1 MKENKK
7 EELKKKEDISG
18 SFFDRLKEKLE
29 SICNI
34 CYLWFRSLL
43 EHHGFLIAAI
53 ILSLLALAVRY
64 SLMPYPSNDMIGF
77 IFPWIKNFRLNG
89 HLAYLSHMQGD
100 YPPAYMIILA
110 LFSYVDS
117 GPLITSY
124 GNALNYPYPLYDMIM
139 VKTLSFVFDFF
150 LAYGCYKIVKKVK
163 KDSPVLQFLAFVVPL
178 FLPTVCLN
186 SGLWGQC
193 DAIYISFIVWCVYY
207 TLKEDAR
214 KASIMLG
221 LSLAFKL
228 QAIFI
233 IPFLGFLWL
242 RKKFKLRY
250 FFLTFGVVFL
260 TFLPCYAAGAPFL
273 SPFEKYLNLT
283 MEYAAPNYNSG
294 SLYSFIQNIFWTQKG
309 DVSTQIPTYD
319 LIHFAGI
326 FFGLACAFA
335 SLYFFYARKIRPTK
349 EAMVL
354 IAAFYA
360 IMIPFV
366 LPHMHERYFY
376 MADIFILLYCL
387 TNKKR
392 YWLILLMQ
400 FSSVISYMPFLL
412 NTYFISSFGDHSLRI
427 ATIANAIIIAVL
439 LKDILSL
446 PRYEKGT
453 DDLKKE
459 RQKIEEISHT
469 KIEEVK

>member
-1 MKENKK
+1 MEENKK
-7 EELKKKEDISG
+7 KEIVEDSFWERFKKKADASCH
-18 SFFDRLKEKLE
+18 RV
-29 SICNI
+29 
-34 CYLWFRSLL
+34 YLWFRSLL
-43 EHHGFLIAAI
+43 EHRGFLLVAI
-53 ILSLLALAVRY
+53 ILSILALAVRY

-89 HLAYLSHMQGD
+89 HLAYLAQMQGD
-100 YPPAYMIILA
+100 YPPAYMTILA
-110 LFSYVDS
+110 LFSYFDS
-117 GPLITSY
+117 GPLVTSY
-124 GNALNYPYPLYDMIM
+124 GNALNYPYGLYDMIM
-139 VKTLSFVFDFF
+139 VKSLSFFFDFF
-150 LAYGCYKIVKKVK
+150 LAYGCYKIVKKVRK
-163 KDSPVLQFLAFVVPL
+163 ESLALQFLAFVVPL
-178 FLPTVCLN
+178 FLPTICLN

-193 DAIYISFIVWCVYY
+193 DAIYVSFIVWCVYY
-207 TLKEDAR
+207 TLEDNPL
-214 KASIMLG
+214 KASIMFG

-233 IPFLGFLWL
+233 LPFLGFLWL

-250 FFLTFGVVFL
+250 FFLSLGVVFL

-273 SPFEKYLNLT
+273 SPFEKYANLT
-283 MEYAAPNYNSG
+283 VEYAAPNYNSG
-294 SLYSFIQNIFWTQKG
+294 SLYSFIQNIFWAQNS

-335 SLYFFYARKIRPTK
+335 SLFFFYQRKIRPTK

-412 NTYFISSFGDHSLRI
+412 NTYFISSFGDHSLRL
-427 ATIANAIIIAVL
+427 ATIANAVIIAVL

-446 PRYEKGT
+446 PRYEKGKC
-453 DDLKKE
+453 DLSEQEQAEMKKME
-459 RQKIEEISHT
+459 QPSASSSQ
-469 KIEEVK
+469 EVN